1 MANFSTANLLT
12 AQTIL
17 NDRYAA
23 PEMRMKPSPAFAMLL
38 GNTNFLT
45 VGAETLKTRDD
56 RPIEAHLLART
67 KRTPNATRQWNHTG
81 TIDDSQ
87 KVTLTWN
94 TKSDPTAI
102 SLKLLDKSVLDFNTV
117 LANKLQ
123 QCMMNIVESYETATI
138 AYLLAGR
145 TQVSAALKGGASF
158 NGTPNFAVEITADNK
173 ARFYQV
179 LKSVMRQNKYS
190 SQLDVIADS
199 SMFVN
204 AEYQAAQGAGNSN
217 NTAFQFSGMNIRES
231 IELADANYANGVVIA
246 MPAQSVCALPWI
258 PKQNRQGTGD
268 YTSFVGGYG
277 VVSDPWGLGLTFAV
291 HSYQTRADTSAS
303 NGDTQ
308 DVLQQFE
315 LSLDISYNA
324 APLTGGVSE
333 SVIYEM
339 GQIG

>member
-23 PEMRMKPSPAFAMLL
+23 PEMRMKPSPAFSMLL
-38 GNTNFLT
+38 GNSNFLT

-67 KRTPNATRQWNHTG
+67 KRTPGSARAYNHTG

-87 KVTLTWN
+87 KVTLTWQ
-94 TKSDPTAI
+94 TKSDVTAI
-102 SLKLLDKSVLDFNTV
+102 SIKLLDKSVLDFNTV
-117 LANKLQ
+117 LANKLE

-138 AYLLAGR
+138 AYLLANR
-145 TQVSAALKGGASF
+145 TQISASLKGGAAF
-158 NGTPNFAVEITADNK
+158 VGTPNFAVEINADNK
-173 ARFYQV
+173 NKFYQV

-190 SQLDVIADS
+190 SQLDIIADS
-199 SMFVN
+199 NLFLN
-204 AEYQAAQGAGNSN
+204 AEYLASQGAGNSSN
-217 NTAFQFSGMNIRES
+217 FAFQFSGMNIRES
-231 IELADANYANGVVIA
+231 IELADANYSNGVVIA
-246 MPAQSVCALPWI
+246 MPSQSVGALSWI
-258 PKQNRQGTGD
+258 PKQNRQGYGNYND
-268 YTSFVGGYG
+268 YVGGYG
-277 VVSDPWGLGLTFAV
+277 VMRDPWGLGLQFAL
-291 HSYQTRADTSAS
+291 HSYQLRADTSAT
-303 NGDTQ
+303 NGDVQ

-324 APLTGGVSE
+324 APLSGGLSE

-339 GQIG
+339 AQIG